1 MSPPELQHSDSSMCS
16 FLRLYKEYY
25 WEQMK
30 LSGFFFLS
38 SIYPYSPYSQCS
50 LLRRRWRTVI
60 SKAICAR
67 RSCLQHHRQ
76 FFPPVSQGGN
86 RTS

>member
-1 MSPPELQHSDSSMCS
+1 VVCMWAGRQQMSPPELQQSDSSMCS

-38 SIYPYSPYSQCS
+38 SIYPYFPYS
-50 LLRRRWRTVI
+50 
-60 SKAICAR
+60 
-67 RSCLQHHRQ
+67 
-76 FFPPVSQGGN
+76 
-86 RTS
+86 

>member
-1 MSPPELQHSDSSMCS
+1 MSAASASQEFLHSISRGRAACIEFLMGVQVVCMWAGRQQMSPPELQQSDSSMCS

-38 SIYPYSPYSQCS
+38 SIYPYFPYS
-50 LLRRRWRTVI
+50 
-60 SKAICAR
+60 
-67 RSCLQHHRQ
+67 
-76 FFPPVSQGGN
+76 
-86 RTS
+86 